1 MEQGVI
7 AMKPLWMQTLA
18 WIAAIAIAV
27 LLAAL
32 SPESPPLPSAM
43 DLLPQG
49 GTTPR

>member
-1 MEQGVI
+1 
-7 AMKPLWMQTLA
+7 MKPLWMQTLA

-32 SPESPPLPSAM
+32 SPDGQPLPVPG

-49 GTTPR
+49 LATPR